1 MEVEVR
7 LFAQVRELV
16 GQQCVRLRL
25 PAGASIGQLRTA
37 MIRQYPAL
45 AAWERLLLFAVN
57 GRYAEDST
65 PIGPGAEIACFPPV
79 GGG

>member
-7 LFAQVRELV
+7 LFAQVRELL

-25 PAGASIGQLRTA
+25 PEGARVGQLRAA
-37 MIRQYPAL
+37 MIQQYPAL
-45 AAWERLLLFAVN
+45 APWERMLLFAVN
-57 GRYAEDST
+57 GRYAEDAT
-65 PIGPGAEIACFPPV
+65 PIGPEAEIACFPPV